1 MDEKID
7 NGSSEKLNF
16 SAWDGTAPME
26 RVVTVEKANPTSNFD
41 EREYCNREIKPL
53 IESMVEKCQ
62 ARDIPVLCHIAIGH
76 DEKNGS
82 AICSV
87 GILPGIRT
95 PMSFRVIAE
104 LMKDK
109 SRGLLKLILTSLA
122 ASNMMDAIAGMAEDG
137 ENKQ

>member
-26 RVVTVEKANPTSNFD
+26 QVVTVEKANPTSNFD
-41 EREYCNREIKPL
+41 EREYFKREIKPL

-62 ARDIPVLCHIAIGH
+62 ARDIPLLCHIAIGH

-82 AICSV
+82 PIYSV

-95 PMSFRVIAE
+95 PMSFRVITE

-109 SRGLLKLILTSLA
+109 SHRLLKLIITSFA
-122 ASNMMDAIAGMAEDG
+122 ACNMMDAIADTAEDG

>member
-1 MDEKID
+1 
-7 NGSSEKLNF
+7 
-16 SAWDGTAPME
+16 ME
-26 RVVTVEKANPTSNFD
+26 QVVTVEKANPNSNFD
-41 EREYCNREIKPL
+41 EREYFKREIKPL

-62 ARDIPVLCHIAIGH
+62 ARDIPLLCHIAIGH

-82 AICSV
+82 PIYSV

-109 SRGLLKLILTSLA
+109 SHRLLKLIITSF
-122 ASNMMDAIAGMAEDG
+122 ASWNMMDEIAGRAEGG
-137 ENKQ
+137 ENEK